1 MKTEEKIKKIIEKS
15 GNDLH
20 VEAER
25 ILKEAGWHTTSSM
38 YYIDSSTEK
47 ARETDIIATKDWDIN
62 DNFGRKILTF
72 RVRLFIECK
81 KISEPVVIWT
91 KDKTIDAAE
100 NLARDNNVLR
110 EEEQIN
116 YVDKIPPLIHHYL
129 TPNNVIYQ
137 WDTSKEERNDFLFK
151 GVDGCLK
158 SLLFFK
164 HRFRYTDYIIDYP
177 IIIINSLSVLKERDG
192 SKIGASPV
200 DHNQQLELNY
210 SYIPVSGGD
219 KTSYFLIDVVEL
231 AKLNDFQ
238 QMLRD
243 NDIQICLNK
252 LHFEATIRSHKAS

>member
-1 MKTEEKIKKIIEKS
+1 MNEEKIKQVIAKS

-25 ILKEAGWHTTSSM
+25 MLKKAGWHVTSSM

-62 DNFGRKILTF
+62 DNFGKKVLTL
-72 RVRLFIECK
+72 RARLFIECK

-100 NLARDNNVLR
+100 DLARDNNILR
-110 EEEQIN
+110 GEEYIN
-116 YVDKIPPLIHHYL
+116 YSDNIPPQIHHYL
-129 TPNNVIYQ
+129 TPNKVIYQ
-137 WDTSKEERNDFLFK
+137 WDTIKEEQNDFLFK
-151 GVDGCLK
+151 GVDSCLK

-164 HRFRYTDYIIDYP
+164 HRFRNTHYVIDYP
-177 IIIINSLSVLKERDG
+177 IIIIDPLSVLKERDS

-200 DHNQQLELNY
+200 DCNQQIELYY
-210 SYIPVSGGD
+210 SYLPISGGD
-219 KTSYFLIDVVEL
+219 KTSYFLVDVVEL

-252 LHFEATIRSHKAS
+252 LHFAATIKNHQRI